1 MAINKIIYGNNTL
14 IDLTSDTVDV
24 SNLLSGFTA
33 HDKTGAIITGE
44 CEYDADTSDADA
56 SASEILNGKIAYAN
70 GNRLVGTMTNN
81 GAIQGN
87 ITAKAQQYSIPS
99 GYHDGS
105 GYVQIDANEQAKI
118 IASNIKS
125 GVQILGVTGDYS
137 GEAGQGQAKTVTPY
151 TTAQTILP
159 DPNYDYLTQVTV
171 DAIAYVEEANAYGTT
186 VRIGNVAP

>member
-1 MAINKIIYGNNTL
+1 MAVNKIIYGNATL
-14 IDLTSDTVDV
+14 IDLTSDTVDTT
-24 SNLLSGFTA
+24 NLLSGFTA
-33 HDKTGAIITGE
+33 HDRSGAIITGE

-56 SASEILNGKIAYAN
+56 SASEILSGKIAYAN

-87 ITAKAQQYSIPS
+87 ITTKAQQYPIPS

-105 GYVQIDANEQAKI
+105 GYVQIDSNEQAKI

-151 TTAQTILP
+151 TTAQVVLP

-171 DAIAYVEEANAYGTT
+171 NAIAYVEEANAYGTT